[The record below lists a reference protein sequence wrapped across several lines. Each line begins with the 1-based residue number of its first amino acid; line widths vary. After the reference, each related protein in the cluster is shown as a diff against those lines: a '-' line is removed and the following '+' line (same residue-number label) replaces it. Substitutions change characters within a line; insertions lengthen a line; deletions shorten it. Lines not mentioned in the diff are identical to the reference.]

1 MIPVPQGW
9 KKSRDI
15 KVKGEGLLRRAE
27 SQKEQRGPLKPHP
40 LCASWHYLITKHA
53 HWLAL
58 LEAGPMRRSA
68 LTRSSQQAALC
79 PHHPPLC
86 PPRSLQSL
94 RVERT
99 GE

>member
-1 MIPVPQGW
+1 MPVPQAW

-40 LCASWHYLITKHA
+40 LRASQHYLITKRA
-53 HWLAL
+53 YWLAL

-79 PHHPPLC
+79 PHHPPLWH
-86 PPRSLQSL
+86 PRGLQNL

-99 GE
+99 RVR